1 MCVDRATATRP
12 PGRIS
17 VAIASRR
24 NSPQPPTHSLCNARD
39 VKPVCKLSLP
49 MRSNTRKTQD
59 TSTAPIRI
67 IVQPRPCPGLR
78 SSLASLE
85 GPEGTCALAHVN
97 IYVTVMPQ
105 GSSRFTPMACR
116 IPTACDWELTRSRP
130 ARRTLNCGWH
140 TTTCYRA
147 LPRSSGCTMHIF
159 VALWLHF
166 GPTYIR
172 RPCRRS

>member
-1 MCVDRATATRP
+1 
-12 PGRIS
+12 
-17 VAIASRR
+17 
-24 NSPQPPTHSLCNARD
+24 
-39 VKPVCKLSLP
+39 
-49 MRSNTRKTQD
+49 
-59 TSTAPIRI
+59 
-67 IVQPRPCPGLR
+67 
-78 SSLASLE
+78 
-85 GPEGTCALAHVN
+85 
-97 IYVTVMPQ
+97 MPQ

-172 RPCRRS
+172 RPCRGSQRHFSNKFIISSLVTRVSLMVTNQKNGWIMDLQARLKWEGRRWAAQTVDLSNWHHWGLACATVA